1 MAGRCRQMHDG
12 IIDITKL
19 ENVPHGFDLYR
30 LETNRFKNIC
40 GHIYI
45 YKVVFDNGKTYLTD
59 DSLTIGGLGVNW
71 GMLGKEEME
80 RVDNILAKYSASRTE
95 PLDAINS
102 AFFWGEDEVNEEIPN
117 FLDAIEAVY
126 KEFLG

>member
-1 MAGRCRQMHDG
+1 MKND
-12 IIDITKL
+12 IIQTIKL
-19 ENVPHGFDLYR
+19 ENVPHDFDVYMLI
-30 LETNRFKNIC
+30 TNRFKNIC
-40 GHIYI
+40 GCTYI

-71 GMLGKEEME
+71 GMLGKTEME

-95 PLDAINS
+95 PFDAINS
-102 AFFWGEDEVNEEIPN
+102 AFLWGEDEVNEEIPR